1 MTASKKPAA
10 PKAGPSKQTANRVVK
25 NTPVHSI
32 SKPARSARLNSAARA
47 NALETKMILIWIC
60 LLNRGGEFDWAAI
73 ARAYGI
79 SVPAAQYRYYRV
91 RKYMNQLQLP
101 TGSSSD
107 SKESDEDDSGEAPSD
122 GEEYSMDHEDD
133 DFPGAD
139 DDGPGHAMAVEL

>member
-1 MTASKKPAA
+1 MVTSKKPAA

-25 NTPVHSI
+25 NTPVNSTN
-32 SKPARSARLNSAARA
+32 KPARAAARA
-47 NALETKMILIWIC
+47 NTLETKMILIWIC
-60 LLNRGGEFDWAAI
+60 LLNKGGDFDWAAI

-79 SVPAAQYRYYRV
+79 TVPAAQYRYYRV

-101 TGSSSD
+101 TGASSD
-107 SKESDEDDSGEAPSD
+107 TKESDEDDSGEAPSD
-122 GEEYSMDHEDD
+122 DEGHSMDQEDD